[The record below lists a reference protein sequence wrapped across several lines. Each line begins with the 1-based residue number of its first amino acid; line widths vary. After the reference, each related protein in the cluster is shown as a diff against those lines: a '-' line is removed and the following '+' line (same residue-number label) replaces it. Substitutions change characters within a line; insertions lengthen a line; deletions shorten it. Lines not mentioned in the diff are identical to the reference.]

1 MNTIN
6 SSFMKILASLL
17 IFGSVLLISNA
28 CSKQSEPMPEPE
40 ENDFVFTYNGKTYH
54 QRVEAYFTAGV
65 QSFHDK
71 LSIFINMVDVFGGE
85 IYFDE
90 KNCAYLAP
98 EYYKV
103 YHDEDCNLDARINN
117 QIVPIDSTK
126 VFIYQS
132 GYLNASLTNC
142 QTHTTDLGISVYT
155 YTTCIASG
163 TFELTLVNKIDE
175 TIEITSGTIYN
186 YTVFIN

>member
-1 MNTIN
+1 
-6 SSFMKILASLL
+6 MKKPFTFLLTLA
-17 IFGSVLLISNA
+17 VLLLSNA
-28 CSKQSEPMPEPE
+28 CSKQADPIIEPE
-40 ENDFVFTYNGKTYH
+40 VIDFLFTYNGQTYH
-54 QRVEAYFTAGV
+54 HKAGDYATASVQYF
-65 QSFHDK
+65 HKK
-71 LSIFINMVDVFGGE
+71 LSISINMVDVFGGE

-90 KNCAYLAP
+90 KNCAFLAP